1 MVSYGDYMKT
11 VLLFFLLTSSFFA
24 RESITRYDVFATL
37 FGKVGYCDVL
47 IKEDGSTYEVKVTA
61 QTIDVAALL
70 LKERVETFESRG
82 SIKNG
87 KYIPNIFIK
96 TKKTTKRTRVQT
108 YTFNHEKKEVL
119 LVEEKVKIVNKTRF
133 DSQDFKFVTR
143 EVEEKSRK
151 EELLDPFLADDTLS
165 IYLNSKYG
173 CDEAEKKHAI
183 FAIGAHNDKNK
194 IYYECLT
201 DKTKAAVQQ
210 KFGSDAHIIYNLHVE
225 PFDKD
230 DKVVDT
236 LFVYDKDGLLQE
248 GLMDEIFWVGSMR
261 AVRVSHKIVN

>member
-1 MVSYGDYMKT
+1 MKI
-11 VLLFFLLTSSFFA
+11 VLLFFLFASSFFA

-47 IKEDGSTYEVKVTA
+47 IKEDGNTYEVKAIA

-70 LKERVETFESRG
+70 LQDRVETFESRG
-82 SIKNG
+82 IIKNG
-87 KYIPNIFIK
+87 RYIPNIFIK

-151 EELLDPFLADDTLS
+151 EELLDPYLADDTLS
-165 IYLNSKYG
+165 IYLNSRYA
-173 CDEAEKKHAI
+173 CDGTQKRHPI
-183 FAIGAHNDKNK
+183 FAVGAHNDKNK
-194 IYYECLT
+194 IHYECLT
-201 DKTKAAVQQ
+201 DKKKTAAQQ
-210 KFGSDAHIIYNLHVE
+210 KLKGDTHTIYNLHVE

-236 LFVYDKDGLLQE
+236 LFAYDKDGLLQE
-248 GLMDEIFWVGSMR
+248 GLMDEIFWVGSMK